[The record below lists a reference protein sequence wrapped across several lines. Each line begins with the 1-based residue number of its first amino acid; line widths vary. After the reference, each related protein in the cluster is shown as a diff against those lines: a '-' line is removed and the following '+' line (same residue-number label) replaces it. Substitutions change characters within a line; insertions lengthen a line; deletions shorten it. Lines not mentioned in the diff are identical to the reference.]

1 MQFMQSDEQVA
12 LAEAIDEIVIGHGGT
27 TIAHAWAAGDT
38 APGMTLWKQFTEL
51 GLSGLRVSEES
62 GGMGGSTSDL
72 AIVFERLGYH
82 SVPGP
87 YLESI
92 ALLPHLVG
100 DADTESL
107 VNGAVA
113 TAAVETVHAYALDA
127 HAASHLFLVSEA
139 GIVSATA
146 GEAVDSISR
155 QRKLFAL
162 TANDAAVSPI
172 AEGALRN
179 ALNEATVANTAM
191 LLGAGERLLAE
202 AVDYAKIREQFGRPI
217 GEYQALKHQLAD
229 VRVAL
234 SFARPLLWQAALAI
248 ESDSATNSDE
258 TTDRDVSAAKIAT
271 ASAAALASRVSL
283 QVHAAIGYTAEHD
296 LSLWLTWVPAL
307 TGVWGTP
314 AFHRNRVAQSILSR

>member
-12 LAEAIDEIVIGHGGT
+12 LAEAIDEIVSGHGGAS
-27 TIAHAWAAGDT
+27 IAHAWGVGDT
-38 APGMTLWKQFTEL
+38 APGITLWNQFTEL
-51 GLSGLRVSEES
+51 GLSGLRIAETA

-82 SVPGP
+82 AVPGP

-100 DADTESL
+100 DAEVESL
-107 VNGAVA
+107 AAGAIA
-113 TAAVETVHAYALDA
+113 TAAVETVHPYALDA
-127 HAASHLFLVSEA
+127 HAASDLFLVSET
-139 GIVSATA
+139 GIVQATP
-146 GEAVDSISR
+146 GDPVDSISR
-155 QRKLFAL
+155 QRKLFTL
-162 TANDAAVSPI
+162 TADDSAVTPF
-172 AEGALRN
+172 AEDALRR

-191 LLGAGERLLAE
+191 LLGSGERLLEE
-202 AVDYAKIREQFGRPI
+202 AVSYAKIREQFGRPI

-234 SFARPLLWQAALAI
+234 SFARPLLWQAALAL
-248 ESDSATNSDE
+248 E
-258 TTDRDVSAAKIAT
+258 TDNAATDRDISAAKVAT

-283 QVHAAIGYTAEHD
+283 QVHAAIGYTVEHD

-314 AFHRNRVAQSILSR
+314 AFHRNRVAQAILSR